1 MHRPAEN
8 RQLALARANGYL
20 DARRRTADSFASA
33 YGFWCWRLR
42 VPLIRMERKSPRSKY
57 GRVCLE
63 LFTTG
68 HSLTEQGQAEMAD
81 LIRRLHLTGR
91 VAVSAEDGV
100 WEDIPL
106 RRLEELART
115 ILRVATRVGNYE
127 LRRAGGEAERQ
138 GKVLPWRI
146 SA

>member
-8 RQLALARANGYL
+8 RRLALARANGYL
-20 DARRRTADSFASA
+20 DARRGAGDAART

-42 VPLIRMERKSPRSKY
+42 VPLILVERRSPRSKY
-57 GRVCLE
+57 GSVRLE

-68 HSLTEQGQAEMAD
+68 HSLTEQGQVEMTD

-91 VAVSAEDGV
+91 VAVSADEGV
-100 WEDIPL
+100 WEDIPVA
-106 RRLEELART
+106 RLVELART
-115 ILRVATRVGNYE
+115 ILRVATRLGNYE
-127 LRRAGGEAERQ
+127 LRRVGGAAER
-138 GKVLPWRI
+138 GSKLLPWKV